1 MYIRTNE
8 TNYPCVGYGAN
19 ETMAVFQLADDAPE
33 TLGETVELYQDDGF
47 LLAGHTVADYL
58 RWEASAGA
66 LILTNAPV
74 VEAEETPAPEVE
86 PEPDIRQLRADVDYL
101 AAMQGVTL

>member
-1 MYIRTNE
+1 MYIKTNDI
-8 TNYPCVGYGAN
+8 NYPCKGYGTN
-19 ETMAVFQLADDAPE
+19 ETMAVFRLAGDAPE

-74 VEAEETPAPEVE
+74 VEPEETPTPEVE
-86 PEPDIRQLRADVDYL
+86 PEPDLRQLRADVDYL